1 MTFSNTEI
9 VIGILAIA
17 VLILAVIIFI
27 QERRINKILRGKGA
41 KDLEDSF
48 SSIEKEYQAVKTFTI
63 SMKQYL
69 KTVEDRLQ
77 RSIQGVSTT
86 RFNAWKG
93 QGDGG
98 NQSFASAFVSE
109 NGNGVVLSSLHS
121 RDKVSIFAK
130 PIEAG
135 KSSYELSQEEKT
147 VLNNALD
154 KIKIPSSK

>member
-1 MTFSNTEI
+1 MTFSSTEI

-27 QERRINKILRGKGA
+27 QERKINKILKGKGA

-48 SSIEKEYQAVKTFTI
+48 NSIEKEYQAVKTFTI

-77 RSIQGVSTT
+77 RSIQGVSMT

-98 NQSFASAFVSE
+98 
-109 NGNGVVLSSLHS
+109 
-121 RDKVSIFAK
+121 I
-130 PIEAG
+130 
-135 KSSYELSQEEKT
+135 
-147 VLNNALD
+147 
-154 KIKIPSSK
+154 